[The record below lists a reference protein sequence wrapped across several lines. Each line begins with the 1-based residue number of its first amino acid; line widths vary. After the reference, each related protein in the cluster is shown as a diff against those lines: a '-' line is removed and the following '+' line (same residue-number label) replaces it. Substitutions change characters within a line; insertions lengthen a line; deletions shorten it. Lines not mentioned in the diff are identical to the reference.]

1 MKKGIYRLFII
12 ASGLLFATIV
22 PAQNLPVLNPDPA
35 IRHGVLPNGLTYY
48 IATNPS
54 SKGHADFAL
63 VQKVGTQTDLSAP
76 GKAEAVAKAGL
87 AALPRITAPSAKTW
101 LSSHEVLTDESGL
114 VNITSDA
121 TVFYFNDISL
131 TMGKNVTDSTLLLL
145 LDIVDRTTSSSD
157 EFLDK
162 WYAPSD
168 QAIVVSG
175 DVDAGSII
183 SKLTSLSYMIPAKK
197 SLPREEY
204 KWEDTDTATF
214 SLSEPDDGNI
224 STVTVSWNLPRAPRE
239 YMNTVQPAIYERF
252 VRELGYIVE
261 RRIRQDLERRN
272 IPVAEVA
279 CHYKSSAD
287 GPGDEAF
294 TTVVSLLKGREMEA
308 IGALGRTFGSLDA
321 AGASIDEY
329 RIAREIYIQEL
340 SAIVGVNFKK
350 NSDYVDRCVSAFLRN
365 ASLASPAEKLNLH
378 VSRNVADTTQLRL
391 FHDMASALI
400 DESRNL
406 YVNCEYAGGNLTVD
420 QVRNKFYA
428 AWSDSYSNPS
438 SLDAFYEAP
447 DFKWPGYGDKVKLTS
462 SKIDPMSGATIWTY
476 SNGFRVAYK
485 KMATSGKTYWTM
497 ALNGGYGSID
507 DLAEGEGAYIADCFE
522 LCDIAGVDGRTFNDM
537 LLADGMTMEV
547 KVGLTATL
555 FTGVSPKENTEKAI
569 QTLVAISDER
579 TPDIEAFNAY
589 KKSEQL
595 RMELLRGSRQSRMAA
610 VDSIICPDYRYSWM
624 KSPGKLTDA
633 VMSKADVF
641 YTRQADKM
649 NDGILIL
656 VSDMD
661 EAEIKKLL
669 ANYVGAFRTVGSAFR
684 RPSLRYQP
692 VSGASTYTVQG
703 DQESIDV
710 VMSASMPLTMDN
722 YMTAAVSAIVM
733 EQFLSGK
740 LLDSGMYP
748 KVTYNFLIAPQER
761 LSMVVSATPV
771 KDNAFLSSED
781 PAGLLET
788 LAVVRGCIAG
798 SAEKGVS
805 DALVNSSKQALK
817 SYLAD
822 KMKGPLYWNDA
833 IAKRFLDGKDFT
845 TSYAARIDAVNAE
858 KVRQM
863 IAALNG
869 GTKVEFVVNR

>member
-1 MKKGIYRLFII
+1 
-12 ASGLLFATIV
+12 
-22 PAQNLPVLNPDPA
+22 
-35 IRHGVLPNGLTYY
+35 
-48 IATNPS
+48 
-54 SKGHADFAL
+54 
-63 VQKVGTQTDLSAP
+63 
-76 GKAEAVAKAGL
+76 
-87 AALPRITAPSAKTW
+87 
-101 LSSHEVLTDESGL
+101 
-114 VNITSDA
+114 
-121 TVFYFNDISL
+121 
-131 TMGKNVTDSTLLLL
+131 
-145 LDIVDRTTSSSD
+145 
-157 EFLDK
+157 
-162 WYAPSD
+162 
-168 QAIVVSG
+168 
-175 DVDAGSII
+175 
-183 SKLTSLSYMIPAKK
+183 
-197 SLPREEY
+197 
-204 KWEDTDTATF
+204 
-214 SLSEPDDGNI
+214 
-224 STVTVSWNLPRAPRE
+224 
-239 YMNTVQPAIYERF
+239 
-252 VRELGYIVE
+252 
-261 RRIRQDLERRN
+261 
-272 IPVAEVA
+272 
-279 CHYKSSAD
+279 
-287 GPGDEAF
+287 
-294 TTVVSLLKGREMEA
+294 
-308 IGALGRTFGSLDA
+308 
-321 AGASIDEY
+321 
-329 RIAREIYIQEL
+329 
-340 SAIVGVNFKK
+340 
-350 NSDYVDRCVSAFLRN
+350 
-365 ASLASPAEKLNLH
+365 
-378 VSRNVADTTQLRL
+378 
-391 FHDMASALI
+391 
-400 DESRNL
+400 
-406 YVNCEYAGGNLTVD
+406 
-420 QVRNKFYA
+420 
-428 AWSDSYSNPS
+428 
-438 SLDAFYEAP
+438 
-447 DFKWPGYGDKVKLTS
+447 
-462 SKIDPMSGATIWTY
+462 
-476 SNGFRVAYK
+476 
-485 KMATSGKTYWTM
+485 
-497 ALNGGYGSID
+497 
-507 DLAEGEGAYIADCFE
+507 
-522 LCDIAGVDGRTFNDM
+522 
-537 LLADGMTMEV
+537 
-547 KVGLTATL
+547 
-555 FTGVSPKENTEKAI
+555 
-569 QTLVAISDER
+569 
-579 TPDIEAFNAY
+579 
-589 KKSEQL
+589 
-595 RMELLRGSRQSRMAA
+595 MAA

-669 ANYVGAFRTVGSAFR
+669 ANYVGAFRTVGSAFQ

-822 KMKGPLYWNDA
+822 KMKDPLYWNDA